1 MVYIIVIIMI
11 VICTMGWYEYKKH
24 SESSDEMDDGT
35 QERPV
40 DRTGIMTGL
49 ESEAVVDE
57 MSVDDKV
64 QKYAREMIEKFF
76 KRSVRSAQEAS
87 GGLEMIEGV
96 MVFQMLE
103 RTYETLRFDVM
114 FMHQCGLTDD
124 EYQRILKEVLD
135 DMGHK
140 YVYFWSQA
148 NGTQKIISKVNSQ
161 IEYL

>member
-76 KRSVRSAQEAS
+76 KRSVRIAQGAN
-87 GGLEMIEGV
+87 GGRAEEHMILRAMTNTYVLLLNDREFMYNCGV
-96 MVFQMLE
+96 S
-103 RTYETLRFDVM
+103 
-114 FMHQCGLTDD
+114 DD
-124 EYQRILKEVLD
+124 EYLDILAEVFD
-135 DMGHK
+135 ETGRK
-140 YVYFWSQA
+140 YIRTWDS
-148 NGTQKIISKVNSQ
+148 
-161 IEYL
+161 EW